1 MVDEARTLKDEVDV
15 LRHTSEQVVTIL
27 SANMWRLFS
36 LLSHLVILC
45 EKMLLSIL
53 LLTAYYFVCHLKYLH
68 IYLLYVE
75 FKRNRHRDDLNR
87 SYLI

>member
-45 EKMLLSIL
+45 EKMLSIL
-53 LLTAYYFVCHLKYLH
+53 LHMCLLFCLSSKVSAYLSTLCLVQM
-68 IYLLYVE
+68 
-75 FKRNRHRDDLNR
+75 
-87 SYLI
+87 